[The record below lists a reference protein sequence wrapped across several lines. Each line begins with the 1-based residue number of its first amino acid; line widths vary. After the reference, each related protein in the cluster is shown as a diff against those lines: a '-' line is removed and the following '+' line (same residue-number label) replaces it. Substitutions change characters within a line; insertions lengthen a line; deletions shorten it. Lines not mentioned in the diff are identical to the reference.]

1 MNISN
6 IFRSINTDLH
16 GIGSF
21 VELPGGNI
29 TLPRGFSS
37 ILQPIV
43 ASIPQDNIFKGHA
56 VKQIHWKYRVE
67 MENLKNDKGYES
79 DGGDSNSSNASVK
92 TVKSVS
98 EKSEDRLNPNR
109 PGPSHLK
116 QRSRRTTAAN
126 SLQSSAQ
133 VRQLVIGSKFE

>member
-1 MNISN
+1 MINSNIS
-6 IFRSINTDLH
+6 RSFNTDLH

-43 ASIPQDNIFKGHA
+43 ASIPQDNILKGHA

-79 DGGDSNSSNASVK
+79 DGGDSNSSNTSVK

-109 PGPSHLK
+109 PGPSHLQ

-133 VRQLVIGSKFE
+133 VRSILIG